1 MLTLTDSPT
10 RHLTV
15 NPQAPLGCL
24 IEVDWTDAG
33 ELVVLGEMPGTESP
47 IMTIHRGTAA

>member
-1 MLTLTDSPT
+1 MLTLTDSLT
-10 RHLTV
+10 RHLTI

-33 ELVVLGEMPGTESP
+33 ELVVLGEVPDTESP
-47 IMTIHRGTAA
+47 IMTTHRGCAA